1 MIYMITIVLSFLVTL
16 NFILLK
22 FSCNKTTKRLSSAKP
37 FVLKKHTTT
46 LTTQSA
52 PGQLAATGS

>member
-1 MIYMITIVLSFLVTL
+1 MTFMITIVLSFLVAL

-22 FSCNKTTKRLSSAKP
+22 FSCNKTAKRQSSAKP

-52 PGQLAATGS
+52 SNQLAATGS